1 MVKCEKL
8 RQDSGENSVGD
19 LECRLLRILDDTDVK
34 RQACHGD
41 VFVGNHCK
49 VILVKD
55 KNDVSNF
62 SKLCSVLLDE
72 NLKKKFVDLFDLYS
86 VARNLMARKGYLN
99 SEKID
104 TLTFSCYGFGSKF
117 SVYFPDVPLT
127 RKIHELTFDVPGFAK
142 EHKTVGLFSEEEGE
156 SIHPAIDLE
165 DAQLVGV

>member
-1 MVKCEKL
+1 M
-8 RQDSGENSVGD
+8 
-19 LECRLLRILDDTDVK
+19 CRLLRILDDTDVK
-34 RQACHGD
+34 RQVCHGD

-86 VARNLMARKGYLN
+86 DARNLMARKGYLN

-104 TLTFSCYGFGSKF
+104 TLTFSCYGFG
-117 SVYFPDVPLT
+117 
-127 RKIHELTFDVPGFAK
+127 
-142 EHKTVGLFSEEEGE
+142 
-156 SIHPAIDLE
+156 
-165 DAQLVGV
+165 